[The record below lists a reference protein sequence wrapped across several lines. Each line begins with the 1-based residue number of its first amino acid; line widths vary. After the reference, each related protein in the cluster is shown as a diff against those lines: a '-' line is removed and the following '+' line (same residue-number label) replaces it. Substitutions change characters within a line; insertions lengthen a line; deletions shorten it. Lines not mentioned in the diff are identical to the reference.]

1 LAMAADHVRDGIRVN
16 AVLPGT
22 ADTPWVARLLE
33 TASDPVASAAALRDR
48 QPIGRLVSA
57 EEVAHAIVYLASP
70 KSGSTTGTLLGVD
83 GGLVG
88 LRVN

>member
-1 LAMAADHVRDGIRVN
+1 MAADHVQEGVRVN

-33 TASDPVASAAALRDR
+33 TASDPVAFAAALRNR
-48 QPIGRLVSA
+48 QPMGRLVSA

-70 KSGSTTGTLLGVD
+70 KCGSTTGTLLGVD
-83 GGLVG
+83 GGLAG